1 MRCSKNSGRKKYDT
15 RVICRTS
22 SRYFKR
28 ICIITSKI
36 CGSGAK
42 MKTKIR
48 CHLIPLQ
55 RSKKFRLPQCKQ
67 LPFFYPDPP
76 NKGSGKSGSCYW
88 AGGWRV
94 VKNKACQKSEKC
106 KNPQAPSQV
115 KKFIFS
121 FFLQGNIR
129 SISPEKMKIIFSEQG
144 ARPK

>member
-1 MRCSKNSGRKKYDT
+1 MRCSKNLGRKKYDT

-28 ICIITSKI
+28 VCIITSKI

-48 CHLIPLQ
+48 CHMAPLQ
-55 RSKKFRLPQCKQ
+55 RSKKFRLPNGSSCR
-67 LPFFYPDPP
+67 FFYPDPP

-94 VKNKACQKSEKC
+94 VKNKACHKSEEY
-106 KNPQAPSQV
+106 KNPQAPGQERKV
-115 KKFIFS
+115 DFRPFS
-121 FFLQGNIR
+121 SWKLYR
-129 SISPEKMKIIFSEQG
+129 RYISYEKAKMQLF
-144 ARPK
+144 

>member
-1 MRCSKNSGRKKYDT
+1 MNSTCFESDRCQTDNL
-15 RVICRTS
+15 S
-22 SRYFKR
+22 SRIMPLIFSFDLKENF
-28 ICIITSKI
+28 
-36 CGSGAK
+36 SG
-42 MKTKIR
+42 IVFR
-48 CHLIPLQ
+48 WPHCSVQ
-55 RSKKFRLPQCKQ
+55 KKFRLPQCKQ

-121 FFLQGNIR
+121 FFLQGNIH

>member
-1 MRCSKNSGRKKYDT
+1 MNSTCFESDRCQTDNL
-15 RVICRTS
+15 S
-22 SRYFKR
+22 SR
-28 ICIITSKI
+28 I
-36 CGSGAK
+36 
-42 MKTKIR
+42 MP
-48 CHLIPLQ
+48 LIFSFDLERKFFRDRLSLAPLQ